1 MSIAQVTEYQVQ
13 LFRYTIDSTGWWK
26 ACVLSLPQIMAE
38 GSSRESV
45 LEEITNKLS
54 EAVES
59 SEIVTIPILSH
70 EASSESEDAEL
81 ESRLR
86 EQGYR
91 HYGIFADDPGA
102 MDVFDEIEHHRN
114 QQTIGGCFSAR

>member
-1 MSIAQVTEYQVQ
+1 MAAAVLGGESFRIGSCISALTESDGAVVRN
-13 LFRYTIDSTGWWK
+13 FPGWF
-26 ACVLSLPQIMAE
+26 
-38 GSSRESV
+38 
-45 LEEITNKLS
+45 
-54 EAVES
+54 
-59 SEIVTIPILSH
+59 